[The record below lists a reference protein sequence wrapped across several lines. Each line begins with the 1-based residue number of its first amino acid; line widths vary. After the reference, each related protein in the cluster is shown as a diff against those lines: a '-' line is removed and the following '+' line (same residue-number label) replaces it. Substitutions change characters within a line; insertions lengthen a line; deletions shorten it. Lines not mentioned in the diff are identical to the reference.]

1 MGFIDK
7 IKDTVGGNAEK
18 AEQVIDKAAGLVDDK
33 TGGKHGDKIDGA
45 VTKAKNFVEK
55 MGERK

>member
-1 MGFIDK
+1 V
-7 IKDTVGGNAEK
+7 TVGDNAEK

-55 MGERK
+55 IGEKK